1 MILRTDFLDD
11 ASHGSLFISVFI
23 SVCMVS
29 ECNPKRMLDDVLHHF
44 PKNIVPFNHRFLE
57 KKRENQNKYFLINN
71 INNTLWKIN
80 EPYNR
85 NRLRF

>member
-11 ASHGSLFISVFI
+11 ASRGSLFI

-29 ECNPKRMLDDVLHHF
+29 ECNTKRMLDDVLHHF
-44 PKNIVPFNHRFLE
+44 PKNIVPFNHHFLEE

-80 EPYNR
+80 EPYKR

>member
-11 ASHGSLFISVFI
+11 ASRGSLFI

-29 ECNPKRMLDDVLHHF
+29 ECNTKRMLDDVLHHF

-57 KKRENQNKYFLINN
+57 KKKKGEI
-71 INNTLWKIN
+71 KISISLSTISTTH
-80 EPYNR
+80 YGR
-85 NRLRF
+85 